1 MMTIRQLFQKIGA
14 HEDLNFLLTNRIPRI
29 TLTHVMGWFS
39 QIRTPWV
46 KNASIA
52 VWQLIADL
60 DLSEAKKSNFDSLH
74 DCFIRELKEGA
85 RPIHPDPQL
94 FTSPCDGI
102 IGAMGRVEDGKLY
115 QAKGFPYTLTDLL
128 GDEVAK
134 TPWVDGLYLTIRIT
148 SSMYHRFH
156 APFDGRLT
164 HVKYFSGD
172 TWNVNPVALAR
183 VEKLFCKNERALL
196 NLEIGPQAYPVALVP
211 VAAVLVA
218 SIRLHAI
225 DTLLHTRY
233 KGPHDIPCNPS
244 FVKGEEMGWFE
255 HGSTILVFVPKT
267 FAFVPELTT
276 GQGIQMGQAL
286 FKLP

>member
-1 MMTIRQLFQKIGA
+1 
-14 HEDLNFLLTNRIPRI
+14 
-29 TLTHVMGWFS
+29 
-39 QIRTPWV
+39 
-46 KNASIA
+46 
-52 VWQLIADL
+52 
-60 DLSEAKKSNFDSLH
+60 
-74 DCFIRELKEGA
+74 
-85 RPIHPDPQL
+85 
-94 FTSPCDGI
+94 
-102 IGAMGRVEDGKLY
+102 MGRVEEGKLY

-128 GDEVAK
+128 GDEVA
-134 TPWVDGLYLTIRIT
+134 TSPWLDGLYLTIRIT

-156 APFDGRLT
+156 APLDGRLT

-233 KGPHDIPCNPS
+233 KGPHDIPCHTS

-255 HGSTILVFVPKT
+255 HGSTILVFVPKS
-267 FAFVPELTT
+267 FEFVPELCT
-276 GQGIQMGQAL
+276 GQGIQMGQPL